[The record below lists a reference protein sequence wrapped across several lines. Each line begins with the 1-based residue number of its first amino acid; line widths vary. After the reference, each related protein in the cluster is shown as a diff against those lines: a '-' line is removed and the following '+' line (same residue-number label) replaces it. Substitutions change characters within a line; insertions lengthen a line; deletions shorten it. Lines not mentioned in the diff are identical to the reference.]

1 MKLARNLL
9 IILISDKKGIN
20 FVSPKC
26 LINKLMSKIHSFF
39 NEMLFAFG
47 KKAIGSLLLSSLL
60 LLACND
66 EPEDL
71 PGPYEP
77 IEEADLVNGIENL
90 GSGYDVFESFAD
102 ASKVKA
108 TILDYAALNAD
119 GAVEMKNLEHS
130 TFKTTSGTSIAEY
143 SNSLSVSVGLS
154 GSYMYFSGS
163 VKTNF
168 SESRYSY
175 DTYSYATYHSMINK
189 YQLRIPTDWTA
200 DDLKP
205 YMTTQ
210 AKNKIN
216 DASVTPT
223 EIFQI
228 YGTHCLTGVVVGGRL
243 DYSIS
248 GRTSDL
254 KTNVGIGVYA
264 EASFST
270 GLGSGSMSTSVISEE
285 ELHTFESSMEKHLE
299 VYGGSSEL
307 GQHIIVKDDYDAWI
321 GSIEDNLVFCNF
333 TQNGLIPIW
342 YFCDDASRKAE
353 LEAAYAT
360 WAEVREI
367 AVYPAPRVCILDVII
382 LEGASAANPYTD
394 RTTNRVYYRL
404 NYDLNNG
411 AGGAY
416 IYIYYLP
423 GMENDTIVPLAE
435 IATIDESDGE
445 TLAKLPDGFVKINHD
460 LNHGAGGDYIYLAYR
475 RRDTISDKLITG
487 LRVNSAYSMGTNSGN
502 QWNVVTQGYY
512 SSSPQDMAEGAGG
525 STIYLYFT
533 DDFVEES
540 VLARK
545 K

>member
-1 MKLARNLL
+1 MAIPNFLIFKPMLNILCYFKKSPRPCCMKALGS
-9 IILISDKKGIN
+9 ILIS
-20 FVSPKC
+20 
-26 LINKLMSKIHSFF
+26 
-39 NEMLFAFG
+39 A
-47 KKAIGSLLLSSLL
+47 LLLV
-60 LLACND
+60 ACD
-66 EPEDL
+66 DALESL

-77 IEEADLVNGIENL
+77 IDDANLVNGIENL

-108 TILDYAALNAD
+108 SILDYVSLNED

-143 SNSLSVSVGLS
+143 SSALSVSVGLS

-163 VKTNF
+163 VQTNF

-175 DTYSYATYHSMINK
+175 DSYSFATYHSMINK

-205 YMTTQ
+205 YMTAQ
-210 AKNKIN
+210 SKSKLN
-216 DASVTPT
+216 DASIAPT
-223 EIFQI
+223 EIFRI
-228 YGTHCLTGVVVGGRL
+228 YGTHCLTGLVVGGRL

-254 KTNVGIGVYA
+254 KSNVNIGVYA
-264 EASFST
+264 EASFSM
-270 GLGSGSMSTSVISEE
+270 GLGSGSMNTSVITEE
-285 ELHTFESSMEKHLE
+285 ELHTFETSMEKHLE

-307 GQHIIVKDDYDAWI
+307 GQHIIVKDDFDAWI
-321 GSIEDNLVFCNF
+321 GSIENNLVFCNF

-342 YFCDDASRKAE
+342 SFCDDASRRAE
-353 LEAAYAT
+353 LEEAYAS
-360 WAEVREI
+360 WAVVREI
-367 AVYPAPRVCILDVII
+367 EVHPAPRFCILDVII
-382 LEGASAANPYTD
+382 LEGESAANPYTD
-394 RTTNRVYYRL
+394 RITNRVYHRL
-404 NYDLNNG
+404 GYDLNHK

-435 IATIDESDGE
+435 VATIDESDGE

-487 LRVNSAYSMGTNSGN
+487 LRVNGAYSMGTNSGN

-525 STIYLYFT
+525 STIYLYST
-533 DDFVEES
+533 DDFVDES
-540 VLARK
+540 ALPEK